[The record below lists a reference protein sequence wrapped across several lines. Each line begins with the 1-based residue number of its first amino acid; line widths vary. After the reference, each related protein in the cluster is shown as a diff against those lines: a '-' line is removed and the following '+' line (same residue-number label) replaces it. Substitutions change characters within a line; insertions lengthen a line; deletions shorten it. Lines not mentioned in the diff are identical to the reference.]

1 MPLGTLYSNGPLCPF
16 THRVRIAAAELAAA
30 IDVAIGEAI
39 PAAVRDANLS
49 GTWPAFGPD
58 GEDFLLQ
65 DSADIIEFLISS
77 SGAAGEAFRSEPE
90 ILATL
95 DVLCGAFSK
104 VMMVGEATIQRDF
117 RGRLDRA
124 LEDVAARLGAS
135 GGPYLAG
142 PEFSQA
148 DGHAAPFLYRLPLM
162 LELRGHQPQV
172 LLDDPRL
179 ADWVRRIVAR
189 PSFQAVAP
197 APLLLRQFYAAN
209 AT

>member
-1 MPLGTLYSNGPLCPF
+1 MTLGTLYSNGHLCPF
-16 THRVRIAAAELAAA
+16 THRVRIAAAELAVA
-30 IDVAIGEAI
+30 IDVVIGEAI
-39 PAAVRDANLS
+39 PAAVRDGNLS
-49 GTWPAFGPD
+49 GTWPAFAPV
-58 GEDFLLQ
+58 GENFLLQ

-77 SGAAGEAFRSEPE
+77 CGEAGEVFRAAPE
-90 ILATL
+90 LLATL

-104 VMMVGEATIQRDF
+104 VMIVGDPATQREY

-124 LEDVAARLGAS
+124 LEDVAARLAAS
-135 GGPYLAG
+135 GGPFLGG
-142 PEFSQA
+142 PDFSQA

-162 LELRGHQPQV
+162 LELRGHRPQV

-179 ADWVRRIVAR
+179 ADWVHRIVAR